1 MSFVI
6 SNERLLS
13 FWVDTRIVFRNFA
26 DPIKQQPMFGRLKD
40 KWKVNGWQL
49 TLILCTFTIGG
60 SATGWAGKRIMNLLS
75 IEMEWLWAT
84 LYIIIMTVLW
94 PLMVLLISIPFGQF
108 KFFRSYIQKLGE
120 KFRFLK

>member
-26 DPIKQQPMFGRLKD
+26 DLLKQQPMFGRLKD

-94 PLMVLLISIPFGQF
+94 PLMVLLVSIPFGQF

>member
-26 DPIKQQPMFGRLKD
+26 DLLKQQPMFGRLKD

-94 PLMVLLISIPFGQF
+94 PLMVLLVSIPFGQF
-108 KFFRSYIQKLGE
+108 TFFRSYIKKLGE

>member
-6 SNERLLS
+6 SNGRLLS

-26 DPIKQQPMFGRLKD
+26 DLLKQQPMFGRLKD

-94 PLMVLLISIPFGQF
+94 PLMVLLVSIPFGQF